1 MSDLKQWE
9 SAAVQAY
16 GFDGIPFNVLVD
28 PTGKII
34 ASSLRG
40 EDLTSKLSQILK

>member
-9 SAAVQAY
+9 SPAVQAY

-28 PTGKII
+28 PEGKII

-40 EDLTSKLSQILK
+40 QKLMSKLGEVLK

>member
-1 MSDLKQWE
+1 MVPL
-9 SAAVQAY
+9 Y

-28 PTGKII
+28 PSGKII

-40 EDLTSKLSQILK
+40 EDLEKTLATVLK